1 MKIRKFKKIG
11 VNELMNDPFGVNI
24 NELLNDF
31 RIDDTRIKILNNTSV
46 SIEMHELYNQILDI
60 VKKET
65 KD

>member
-1 MKIRKFKKIG
+1 MKIRRFKKIA
-11 VNELMNDPFGVNI
+11 VNELMDDPFGVKI

-31 RIDDTRIKILNNTSV
+31 GIDDTRIKIWNNTSV
-46 SIEMHELYNQILDI
+46 SIEMHELYNQILDL

>member
-1 MKIRKFKKIG
+1 MKIRKFKKIA
-11 VNELMNDPFGVNI
+11 VNELMDDPFGVKI

-31 RIDDTRIKILNNTSV
+31 GIDDTRIKIWNNTSV